1 MNSFTVA
8 GEERQ
13 RQRLKEIEICLGVE
27 FAFEGETETERWR
40 QRLKE
45 IEICLGVEIGF
56 VLSLPC

>member
-1 MNSFTVA
+1 MRLK
-8 GEERQ
+8 ERQ

-56 VLSLPC
+56 VLSLLC